1 VLLLSGAFGGG
12 ISSYGAGARGGR
24 GDDGGA
30 ARDCPSR
37 AHLVPQAKHLLRRLC
52 VHRELRQRF
61 RSFVPFQLVQHRA
74 DPRVVG
80 VPDLVAVVVGTSGG
94 ACRVP
99 PPEFLRAGPRARRPL
114 GLVVI
119 LGERAAADGGTAI
132 GPAASSAAS
141 SPRVVFVVV
150 VIVVL
155 LLEDGFQL
163 CVRGSGSVDVRQQ
176 HHLLHPAHKVEHL
189 HVAVVVDHLAEDD
202 GFGGRRAVDT
212 PLGTRVGTLRA
223 LLLLDDPGVPLV
235 HGAPENLDA
244 AADLEVGSGAALD
257 AGNAGARSTRAA
269 AAAASPRATGPAAR
283 ARSPPAPGGSSA
295 VAAGAATRALG
306 QLPNLLGLASLVLA
320 RLVASLRDARV
331 LRVFRLVLHEVVL
344 VVRDEVV
351 AHAGGLVGVGVVR
364 QSGEHVPSPV

>member
-1 VLLLSGAFGGG
+1 M
-12 ISSYGAGARGGR
+12 
-24 GDDGGA
+24 
-30 ARDCPSR
+30 
-37 AHLVPQAKHLLRRLC
+37 
-52 VHRELRQRF
+52 
-61 RSFVPFQLVQHRA
+61 
-74 DPRVVG
+74 
-80 VPDLVAVVVGTSGG
+80 
-94 ACRVP
+94 
-99 PPEFLRAGPRARRPL
+99 

-364 QSGEHVPSPV
+364 QSGEHVASPV